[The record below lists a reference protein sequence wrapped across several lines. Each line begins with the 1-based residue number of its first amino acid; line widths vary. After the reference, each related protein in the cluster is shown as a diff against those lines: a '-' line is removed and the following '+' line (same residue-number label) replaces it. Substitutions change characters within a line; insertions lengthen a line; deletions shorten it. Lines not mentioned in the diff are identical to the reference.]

1 MASLDIFKKHLN
13 AHIYIYACI
22 QKTCILKAG
31 DRVSANILD
40 FVRKKLGILANFV
53 TKCAKS

>member
-31 DRVSANILD
+31 DRVSANILE
-40 FVRKKLGILANFV
+40 FS
-53 TKCAKS
+53 AKS